1 MRKRI
6 LVGAFLGTLALASG
20 TVFAGETAGSEIE
33 SVKVNCSVQ
42 SPGQR
47 LDTIE
52 VKVKNP
58 EVLNG
63 IRATAFTMEGKSYG
77 WGYEKEDGFR
87 SHDVH
92 DFTATISN
100 AVVEDDTLILS
111 ISDFNEKY
119 YYVDSY
125 TVTCS
130 SNEALT
136 FTKDQVT
143 EVVTPVAD
151 DFEQLTKSFDGQ
163 PDLVYNLYTPETADG
178 SMPLVLAFHGSGD
191 QENTRANRVVTAW
204 AEPAQQ
210 AKYPS
215 YVLAPVLSDQSA
227 EGQDINVA
235 QAVSVVREMIE
246 EGKVDADRVYV
257 TGKSLGGGNTV
268 HAAATNSD
276 LFAAALPLCPAAKRF
291 ENDDLTVLSDMPV
304 WFVQGTND
312 QAVPIEGTRD
322 AYQTI
327 LGTGSYKV
335 KMKEYSQ
342 EEMAARGIADEK
354 HHDVEIISLEDDK
367 YADWLFAQ
375 KKSEVND
382 AVDYIR
388 VNTSVP
394 ARGQRIDTIELYLN
408 EALAEVPGAD
418 AFTLTGKAYT
428 WAGNPATGYRSD
440 ETHDFEATIS
450 DVTAEDGKL
459 TLTIGDF
466 PEKYFY
472 VDSFDVVCASNE
484 NLSFTKDDVRETT
497 IAVVDE
503 FDSYYVNRTGAF
515 DYHLYAPETNGE
527 AVPLVLALHGSGDQ
541 MNLQANRVAE
551 AWADPANQEVRKAFV
566 LAPIFYD
573 QGNDAAF
580 EIFQD
585 TMNLIRRLIDKGMVD
600 PNRVY
605 VTGKSM
611 GGRNTGRIFSSYNGM
626 FAAAMP
632 LCGGYSDELKDKIEN
647 IRNKPIWILQ
657 GDQDSASLLDGSR
670 NLYAALQELGNEQA
684 KYHEFTVAEMDE
696 AGIGYHD
703 IEILAMED
711 PQFMEWMFA
720 QTLAD

>member
-1 MRKRI
+1 
-6 LVGAFLGTLALASG
+6 
-20 TVFAGETAGSEIE
+20 
-33 SVKVNCSVQ
+33 
-42 SPGQR
+42 
-47 LDTIE
+47 
-52 VKVKNP
+52 
-58 EVLNG
+58 
-63 IRATAFTMEGKSYG
+63 
-77 WGYEKEDGFR
+77 
-87 SHDVH
+87 
-92 DFTATISN
+92 
-100 AVVEDDTLILS
+100 
-111 ISDFNEKY
+111 
-119 YYVDSY
+119 
-125 TVTCS
+125 
-130 SNEALT
+130 
-136 FTKDQVT
+136 
-143 EVVTPVAD
+143 
-151 DFEQLTKSFDGQ
+151 
-163 PDLVYNLYTPETADG
+163 
-178 SMPLVLAFHGSGD
+178 
-191 QENTRANRVVTAW
+191 
-204 AEPAQQ
+204 
-210 AKYPS
+210 
-215 YVLAPVLSDQSA
+215 
-227 EGQDINVA
+227 
-235 QAVSVVREMIE
+235 
-246 EGKVDADRVYV
+246 
-257 TGKSLGGGNTV
+257 
-268 HAAATNSD
+268 
-276 LFAAALPLCPAAKRF
+276 
-291 ENDDLTVLSDMPV
+291 
-304 WFVQGTND
+304 
-312 QAVPIEGTRD
+312 
-322 AYQTI
+322 
-327 LGTGSYKV
+327 
-335 KMKEYSQ
+335 
-342 EEMAARGIADEK
+342 MAARGIADEK

-375 KKSEVND
+375 KKSDVND
-382 AVDYIR
+382 AVDYVR

-408 EALAEVPGAD
+408 EALAEIPGAD

-440 ETHDFEATIS
+440 ETHDFEASVS
-450 DVTAEDGKL
+450 DVAAEDGKL

-472 VDSFDVVCASNE
+472 VDSFEVVCASNE
-484 NLSFTKDDVRETT
+484 TLSFTKEDVRETT

-503 FDSYYVNRTGAF
+503 FDSYYANRTGAF

-573 QGNDAAF
+573 QSNETAF

-585 TMNLIRRLIDKGMVD
+585 TMNLIRSLISKGMVD

-657 GDQDSASLLDGSR
+657 GDQDKPALLDGSR
-670 NLYAALQELGNEQA
+670 NLYQELQELGNEQA

-711 PQFMEWMFA
+711 SQFMEWMFA
-720 QTLAD
+720 QTLAE